1 MNNTGRH
8 SYVLIVFKD
17 IDFLLIK
24 EESTLTTVIKP
35 SSEIRVYTGTISTAF
50 LVYKSYYSGNT
61 IQKTNST
68 LDENL
73 L

>member
-35 SSEIRVYTGTISTAF
+35 SSEIRVHTETISTAF
-50 LVYKSYYSGNT
+50 
-61 IQKTNST
+61 
-68 LDENL
+68 
-73 L
+73 